1 MRETILD
8 LALAVILG
16 LAFAA
21 LALHFFGVLYYA

>member
-16 LAFAA
+16 LALAA
-21 LALHFFGVLYYA
+21 LALHFFGVLLP